1 MSVYSREMLLRSR
14 DVDMFRRLRTSELFR
29 RLQEASIEVHED
41 FIKQTVR
48 AVGIN
53 GKITAASI
61 CLAINNGSSEARI
74 NADRIYL
81 LGRTI
86 ANTITADMIQS
97 KISLMS
103 NLRVKN
109 MRVANSLVFEGSGV
123 VISSGQAADIIRNL
137 KITQNGNTY
146 TLSKYICANEW
157 VDVGS
162 FSRAVSS
169 WAVGGGGG
177 AITVTANPQNQSKS
191 VPISVSGTNSI
202 TTNGPYTYKAMYEN
216 ESGDDVETGA
226 ERTVTVS
233 IQPSNVERKSTGISG
248 TSLGNFSGVSGSYIT
263 FRVGGY
269 N

>member
-1 MSVYSREMLLRSR
+1 MC
-14 DVDMFRRLRTSELFR
+14 RL
-29 RLQEASIEVHED
+29 AYDAYD
-41 FIKQTVR
+41 FIRSLQ
-48 AVGIN
+48 
-53 GKITAASI
+53 ITRS
-61 CLAINNGSSEARI
+61 
-74 NADRIYL
+74 
-81 LGRTI
+81 
-86 ANTITADMIQS
+86 
-97 KISLMS
+97 
-103 NLRVKN
+103 
-109 MRVANSLVFEGSGV
+109 
-123 VISSGQAADIIRNL
+123 
-137 KITQNGNTY
+137 GNTY
-146 TLSKYICANEW
+146 TLQKKTQGDMNNW

-202 TTNGPYTYKAMYEN
+202 TTNGTYTYKAMYEN

-269 N
+269 NYYVSIE